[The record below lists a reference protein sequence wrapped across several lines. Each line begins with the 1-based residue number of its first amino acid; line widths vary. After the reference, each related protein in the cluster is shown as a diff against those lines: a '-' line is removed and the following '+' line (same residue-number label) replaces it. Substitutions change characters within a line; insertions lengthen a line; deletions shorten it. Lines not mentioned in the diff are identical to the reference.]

1 MIAKALRLKDTPNDM
16 IMISNLN
23 CKCSRLNSLDID
35 FNEWLVSM
43 SCLTDSQRGEDALQD
58 SALLAALQ
66 SGGLR
71 TPSVTKTSLLGNVR
85 YVPNEHLINRRTSPE
100 LRKIFASRLKKQSG
114 GTTRKLWSTSIRLS

>member
-1 MIAKALRLKDTPNDM
+1 MRLHWEPVCFYKQLKT
-16 IMISNLN
+16 LQ
-23 CKCSRLNSLDID
+23 LLGFYID

-66 SGGLR
+66 SGRLKN
-71 TPSVTKTSLLGNVR
+71 PSVMMISLLGNVR

-100 LRKIFASRLKKQSG
+100 LRKIFASRLKKQSRW
-114 GTTRKLWSTSIRLS
+114 TRKLWNTSIRLS